1 MGVKGTWGKMER
13 GSEEG
18 LSNRETGVG
27 MYIGNPGLE

>member
-1 MGVKGTWGKMER
+1 MGVKGKWREGVKTRTK
-13 GSEEG
+13 G